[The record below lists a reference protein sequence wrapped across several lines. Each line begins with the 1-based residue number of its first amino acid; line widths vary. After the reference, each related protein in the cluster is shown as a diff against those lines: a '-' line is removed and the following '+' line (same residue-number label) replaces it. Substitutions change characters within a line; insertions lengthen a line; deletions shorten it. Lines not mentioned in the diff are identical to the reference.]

1 MTESDRT
8 FTLEEKDL
16 KATWIVLFVFT
27 NDKYCAQA
35 KAYLK
40 SISGQKYHVLKNA
53 VFATLYLLCAEE
65 YKSCHIC

>member
-35 KAYLK
+35 KTYLK

-53 VFATLYLLCAEE
+53 ICAT
-65 YKSCHIC
+65 